1 MSACSV
7 CNRYPCPGCLGAAH
21 DRIVELRS
29 ALQAATGHTPNFV
42 LKTIARAEEAE
53 TALAIE
59 RAKTEAAVQY
69 MFEGPG
75 GRWYVDRGAH
85 TNQWWVE
92 QTTGQGEHLRF
103 EDLGLALAEAR
114 RLAGLDAPAEEGFGT
129 APAECPDGVEI
140 RRLDAL
146 VISLAAERDAAWKL
160 IEDLVASLPK
170 CDRHTDR
177 PATRAWNR
185 GGERYC
191 EECGTAREW
200 ETGVPEYPL
209 AAPIRAIEA
218 ARKART

>member
-1 MSACSV
+1 MGHC
-7 CNRYPCPGCLGAAH
+7 CDLWNKGHRMGCPGAGN
-21 DRIVELRS
+21 S
-29 ALQAATGHTPNFV
+29 S
-42 LKTIARAEEAE
+42 EEY
-53 TALAIE
+53 
-59 RAKTEAAVQY
+59 Q
-69 MFEGPG
+69 
-75 GRWYVDRGAH
+75 
-85 TNQWWVE
+85 
-92 QTTGQGEHLRF
+92 
-103 EDLGLALAEAR
+103 
-114 RLAGLDAPAEEGFGT
+114 
-129 APAECPDGVEI
+129 EI

-200 ETGVPEYPL
+200 ETGVPEYPR